1 MLKTKFYYC
10 MSWNIT
16 GSLMAILRNTRDFI
30 KFCTTYVL
38 LWNT

>member
-1 MLKTKFYYC
+1 
-10 MSWNIT
+10 
-16 GSLMAILRNTRDFI
+16 MAILRNTRDFI